1 MRFKVVPRLL
11 DHFGI
16 AMYNTTPKAIA
27 ELCANA
33 YDADASR
40 VDITYSNR
48 EIAIR
53 DNGSGMTTDDVENDY
68 LELGRDRREDEDEG
82 GETTD
87 AGRPVIG
94 NKGIGKLAGFG
105 IAQTMIV
112 RTWRDG
118 VETTITL
125 DREQLDKAADLESF
139 DITPETRKVPKKA
152 HGTEVKLSGL
162 LEETVLVD
170 EEKLRAYLARHLP
183 SRTGW
188 ATFVNKTECKA
199 EDIDGKKFT
208 FSETVK
214 GHGKVRGYY
223 IVATDRRSLS
233 PGFAI
238 RVRDRIVQEASLFGL
253 NQQTHGY
260 FNLVRIVGEL
270 EPDFID
276 PIEGAKTRRDKFV
289 INTSRSGFNPE
300 DPAVQALE
308 EFARKKLET
317 IAAGLAAQGAKDRK
331 KAALKRNPEF
341 EKRLKALG
349 PEIYE
354 KLDMALEAVI
364 SKLQK
369 NEEPETVDEVV
380 DLIIRYYES
389 DTLRIIL
396 ETIRDADPEEV
407 QRLSKLLAQY
417 GAARVADV
425 AQILHTQLEVIELL
439 YEKVEEGVLEKEIH
453 KIIAD
458 NIWLVRNG
466 LTYWFDNKTFATKL
480 GKKLSEKFKFA
491 SGKRPDL
498 ACYDDRNLG
507 EPGDPPKRLVVVEFK
522 RPGVEIGTDE
532 LQQVMLYNNVFKAA
546 LAEIPKDGI
555 EVIILG
561 DKFDSAFDRD
571 GLSEKYRIMSYEEL
585 LENARDRYRELY
597 SSLAPDGIPKA
608 DGGAADGSDS
618 NGAKPKAAAKRGV
631 KAAAKTVGTSGATKT
646 PATGGND
653 RVNRKSS
660 PTKPARQRS

>member
-1 MRFKVVPRLL
+1 MKFKVLPRLL

-16 AMYNTTPKAIA
+16 AMYNTVPKAMA

-33 YDADASR
+33 YDADATR
-40 VDITYSNR
+40 VDIAYSDA
-48 EIAIR
+48 EIAIQ
-53 DNGSGMTTDDVENDY
+53 DDGAGMRTDDLENDY

-82 GETTD
+82 GETT
-87 AGRPVIG
+87 ASGRPVIG

-105 IAQTMIV
+105 IAQKMTV

-118 VETTITL
+118 IETTITL
-125 DREQLDKAADLESF
+125 DREQLDKVDDLESF
-139 DITPETRKVPKKA
+139 EIVPTTRKVPKKG

-162 LEETVLVD
+162 LDDIVLVD

-183 SRTGW
+183 SRKDW
-188 ATFVNKTECKA
+188 AIFVNETECKP
-199 EDIDGKKFT
+199 EDIPGKKFT
-208 FSETVK
+208 FNETVK
-214 GHGKVRGYY
+214 GHGKVKGYY
-223 IVATDRRSLS
+223 IVATDRRSLE

-238 RVRDRIVQEASLFGL
+238 RVRDRIVQDTSLFGL

-260 FNLVRIVGEL
+260 FNLVRIVGEI

-276 PIEGAKTRRDKFV
+276 AVEGAQSRRDKFV
-289 INTSRSGFNPE
+289 INTARSGFNPE

-317 IAAGLAAQGAKDRK
+317 IAAGLAAQGTKDRK

-341 EKRLKALG
+341 ETRLKALG

-354 KLDMALEAVI
+354 KLDSALEAVI
-364 SKLQK
+364 SKLQR
-369 NEEPETVDEVV
+369 NEDPETVDEVV

-396 ETIRDADPEEV
+396 ETIRDAAPDEV

-425 AQILHTQLEVIELL
+425 AQILHSQLEVIDLL
-439 YEKVEEGVLEKEIH
+439 HEKVEEGVLEKEIH
-453 KIIAD
+453 TIIAE
-458 NIWLVRNG
+458 NIWLVRSG
-466 LTYWFDNKTFATKL
+466 LSYWFDNKTFATKL
-480 GKKLSEKFKFA
+480 GKKLGEKFKFA

-507 EPGDPPKRLVVVEFK
+507 EPGSPPKRLVVVEFK
-522 RPGVEIGTDE
+522 RPGIEISTDE
-532 LQQVMLYNNVFKAA
+532 LQQVMLYNNVFKAS
-546 LAEIPKDGI
+546 LAEITKDGI

-561 DKFDSAFDRD
+561 DKFDSAFDRE

-597 SSLAPDGIPKA
+597 NSLAPDGIPKSN
-608 DGGAADGSDS
+608 DGTRESDA
-618 NGAKPKAAAKRGV
+618 NGETSKATAKPGSKHV
-631 KAAAKTVGTSGATKT
+631 
-646 PATGGND
+646 
-653 RVNRKSS
+653 
-660 PTKPARQRS
+660 